1 MLTRAIAGTLILA
14 ASASLASAQRPAEA
28 ASDAASAASAPSH
41 YYRSLAFGAAT
52 SIAAHELGHLAV
64 SLSTGSHPTF
74 GFDKL
79 RPTIYSG
86 ISLRDNP
93 REQFWFSSAGLIVQ
107 SVIDE
112 SILDVPH
119 HRGSAFERGLL
130 GGGIGTTLF
139 YLTIGR
145 TGSVSDVD
153 YIART
158 GVMNKTEITLL
169 YGTIAA
175 LHTWRISR
183 DSAYAHFFAGPTANG
198 FVVGV
203 RR

>member
-1 MLTRAIAGTLILA
+1 LILA
-14 ASASLASAQRPAEA
+14 ASASLASAQLPAEA
-28 ASDAASAASAPSH
+28 ASEAASAATSAPSH

-52 SIAAHELGHLAV
+52 SIAAHELGHLAA
-64 SLSTGSHPTF
+64 SLSTDSHPTF

-107 SVIDE
+107 SVMDE
-112 SILDVPH
+112 SILDLPH

-158 GVMNKTEITLL
+158 GVMSKTEITLL

-183 DSAYAHFFAGPTANG
+183 DSAYAHFFVAPAAHG

-203 RR
+203 QR